1 MPELQNRAASVKT
14 MKRTIQKIAFFFE
27 MRSFGVCS
35 WLAKKLGIQT
45 NKVRLGFIYA
55 TCIGLGSPLIPYLI
69 MAWILEHKHYF
80 KFKRRKSSS
89 IWEL

>member
-1 MPELQNRAASVKT
+1 
-14 MKRTIQKIAFFFE
+14 MKRTLQKIAFFFE

-35 WLAKKLGIQT
+35 WLAIKLGIQT

-80 KFKRRKSSS
+80 QLKRKKRAS
-89 IWEL
+89 IWEI

>member
-1 MPELQNRAASVKT
+1 
-14 MKRTIQKIAFFFE
+14 MKRTLQKIAFFFE
-27 MRSFGVCS
+27 MRSYGVCD
-35 WLAKKLGIQT
+35 WWGRRLGIQS

-55 TCIGLGSPLIPYLI
+55 TCIGLGSPLIIYLI

-80 KFKRRKSSS
+80 KPKRKTKNT

>member
-1 MPELQNRAASVKT
+1 
-14 MKRTIQKIAFFFE
+14 MKRTLQKIAFFFE
-27 MRSFGVCS
+27 MRSYGVCDWWAS
-35 WLAKKLGIQT
+35 KLGIQS

-55 TCIGLGSPLIPYLI
+55 TVIGLGSPLIPYLI

-80 KFKRRKSSS
+80 NISSKKRS

>member
-1 MPELQNRAASVKT
+1 
-14 MKRTIQKIAFFFE
+14 MKRTLQKIAFFFE

-35 WLAKKLGIQT
+35 WWAQKLGIHT
-45 NKVRLGFIYA
+45 NKVRVGFIYA

-80 KFKRRKSSS
+80 GFKRPKRSS